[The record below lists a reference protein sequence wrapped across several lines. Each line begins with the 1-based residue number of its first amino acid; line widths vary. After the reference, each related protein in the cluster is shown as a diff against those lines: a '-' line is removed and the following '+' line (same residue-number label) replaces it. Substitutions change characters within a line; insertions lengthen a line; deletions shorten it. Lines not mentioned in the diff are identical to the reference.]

1 MINAKL
7 TCGCGRGPTPGT
19 RVDFVRIAS
28 ALAAAHQFRGK
39 KREREEKNRPWTPLS
54 LSRSLPPSSPCGLLV
69 SGYLLSPRTAP
80 VRDSESGD
88 VFPCARTPSRFLLR
102 HHTVGKKEHANSYT
116 HPATCLETT
125 QHPSTLSSAVD
136 GKLTTVVT
144 VM

>member
-1 MINAKL
+1 MISANL

-19 RVDFVRIAS
+19 RAGFVRNAS
-28 ALAAAHQFRGK
+28 AVAAAHQFRGK
-39 KREREEKNRPWTPLS
+39 KRERKKIDRGRHS
-54 LSRSLPPSSPCGLLV
+54 PSVSPALFPAFLFRLV
-69 SGYLLSPRTAP
+69 PRVLLSPRTARARNR
-80 VRDSESGD
+80 VRWTS
-88 VFPCARTPSRFLLR
+88 PCARNAPSAPSTLSSG
-102 HHTVGKKEHANSYT
+102 GKIPHNSYP